1 MVSAIY
7 FNYKFLLNTGKI
19 DNVIAYYMLS
29 AKMVTTAAGFLR

>member
-19 DNVIAYYMLS
+19 DNVIAYDMLP
-29 AKMVTTAAGFLR
+29 AKW